1 MIFILLFFGTVR
13 TSCYIMNESFRAGG
27 ETVFGSIFEIG
38 GLLFLTVPVT
48 WVVGM
53 VLKLPFILVFAFI
66 YTDELL
72 RLFVMTPY
80 MMKGKWIKPMTEQG
94 RKNLE
99 EFRNIMKPHKNR
111 KEH

>member
-1 MIFILLFFGTVR
+1 M
-13 TSCYIMNESFRAGG
+13 
-27 ETVFGSIFEIG
+27 
-38 GLLFLTVPVT
+38 
-48 WVVGM
+48 
-53 VLKLPFILVFAFI
+53 FAFI

-94 RKNLE
+94 RKNIE

-111 KEH
+111 KGQ